1 MDLCWKGG
9 WMMNLRLWILWGNCI
24 TFRHFVVGNCLFNKK
39 SKLWF
44 SKEINPANLVIINH
58 WAKTYF
64 SIRILI
70 KILSFR
76 KMAKVTPPWKKQN
89 IEIQFQMISCKK
101 WRISVILVWSL
112 PDSSVHGIL
121 QARILEW
128 LTFPSPGNLPNP
140 GIEPG
145 SPALRPTLPS
155 ERPGR
160 IVKLKLKFSKYYLC
174 RLKNPPKQHWIF
186 SHWHRC
192 IWKKWKIWTRRK
204 HS

>member
-1 MDLCWKGG
+1 M
-9 WMMNLRLWILWGNCI
+9 
-24 TFRHFVVGNCLFNKK
+24 
-39 SKLWF
+39 
-44 SKEINPANLVIINH
+44 IINH

-76 KMAKVTPPWKKQN
+76 KMAKVAPPWKKQN

-101 WRISVILVWSL
+101 WRISVFFIWSL

-128 LTFPSPGNLPNP
+128 LTFPSPGDLPNP

-160 IVKLKLKFSKYYLC
+160 IVKLKLKFRKYYLC
-174 RLKNPPKQHWIF
+174 RLKNHPRQHWIF

-204 HS
+204 HSWLNESDFKGRRVKEGEEEVREIKKHKVWVRSTECTM